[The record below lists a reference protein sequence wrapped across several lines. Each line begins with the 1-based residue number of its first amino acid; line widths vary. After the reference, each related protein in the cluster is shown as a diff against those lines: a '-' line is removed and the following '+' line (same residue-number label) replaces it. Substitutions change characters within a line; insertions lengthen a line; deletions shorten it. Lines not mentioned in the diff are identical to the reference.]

1 MMMQSLLPLALIVL
15 AGICIAVQ
23 APINSALARQVESPV
38 PAAAISFG
46 VGFALLVALSLAL
59 GQGRG
64 YLRALGAEP
73 WMWAGGLLGAFYV
86 WAMVWSLPRLGALTA
101 LCALALGQ
109 IVAAALLDRMGAFGL
124 PVREISPYR
133 ILAALMVGGGL
144 ILSRF

>member
-1 MMMQSLLPLALIVL
+1 MTYVILAAVGVVM

-23 APINSALARQVESPV
+23 APLNAALARQVGGPV
-38 PAAAISFG
+38 VAAAISFA
-46 VGFALLVALSLAL
+46 VGFVILAGAAVAT

-64 YLRALGAEP
+64 FLRVGGAEW
-73 WMWAGGLLGAFYV
+73 WMLMGGVLGAFYV
-86 WAMVWSLPRLGALTA
+86 WTIVWSLPRLGALTA

-109 IVAAALLDRMGAFGL
+109 ILAAILLDRTGAFGL
-124 PVREISPYR
+124 PVRDISVPR